1 MAQNQG
7 SPERP
12 SRGPRQPR
20 RSVRIKA
27 ILHAHGTRRRVEI
40 IDYSQHGV
48 RVERASGIELEER
61 VTVELP
67 SGLRVPMMV
76 LWVEASSAGLR
87 FLGPIAHGH
96 TVMRSLDEAAR
107 RYKLGR
113 AS

>member
-7 SPERP
+7 SPERHA
-12 SRGPRQPR
+12 RGPRRPR
-20 RSVRIKA
+20 RPVRIKA
-27 ILHAHGTRRRVEI
+27 TLHAHGTRRRVEI
-40 IDYSQHGV
+40 TDYSQHGV
-48 RVERASGIELEER
+48 RLERASGIEPQER

-76 LWVEASSAGLR
+76 LWVGASSAGLR
-87 FLGPIAHGH
+87 FLGPITHGH

-107 RYKLGR
+107 RYKLRR